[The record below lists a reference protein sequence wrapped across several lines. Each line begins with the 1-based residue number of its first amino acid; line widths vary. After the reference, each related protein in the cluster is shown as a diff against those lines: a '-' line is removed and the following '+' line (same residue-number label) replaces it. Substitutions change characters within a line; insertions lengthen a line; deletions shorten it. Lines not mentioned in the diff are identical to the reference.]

1 MQEIKRYTH
10 LKIAAHAT
18 LWLVSMCIH
27 LFLFFY
33 NEGNF
38 YINLTVIFKAL
49 ILNAGFAIAVYIN
62 LYILIPK
69 FLKQKNY
76 IFYIFWLVLLLTF
89 SSLFIQFLL
98 LIPLHGILELPTRLH
113 SFDSNLHAAYFTASL
128 IYVAFTS
135 FLKFINDW
143 LKLQDL
149 NLKIAKIEQQKLEAE
164 LTTLKG
170 QLNPHFL
177 FNSLNNIYS
186 LALVKS
192 DKVPELIL
200 TLADLM
206 RHIIYNSRENYIDLY
221 KEIGFVDNFV
231 AMQKIRVAMPARIK
245 YTIRGTV
252 PDARIAPLIFEPFID
267 NAFKHGMPGNIEK
280 DFISIHFDFTIP
292 DWLTFSIENYCEP
305 EPNKQHQNGG
315 IGISNVK
322 KRLQLLYHPE
332 EYQLQIN
339 HQDNSHLVNL
349 RLKLK

>member
-1 MQEIKRYTH
+1 MSEIHRYTH

-18 LWLVSMCIH
+18 LWLVSLCIL
-27 LFLFFY
+27 LFMFYY
-33 NEGNF
+33 NEKNIDF
-38 YINLTVIFKAL
+38 NLTILLKAV
-49 ILNAGFAIAVYIN
+49 ILNIGFAIAVYTN
-62 LYILIPK
+62 LRILIPK

-98 LIPLHGILELPTRLH
+98 MHPLHNVLELPERLR
-113 SFDSNLHAAYFTASL
+113 SFDTNLHAAYFFASL
-128 IYVAFTS
+128 MYVAFTS

-186 LALVKS
+186 LALIKS
-192 DKVPELIL
+192 EKVPDLIL

-206 RHIIYNSRENYIDLY
+206 RHILYNSRENFVDLH
-221 KEIGFVDNFV
+221 KEIEFVDNFV
-231 AMQKIRVAMPARIK
+231 AMQKIRVAMPEQII
-245 YTIRGTV
+245 YNINGTI

-267 NAFKHGMPGNIEK
+267 NAFKHGMPGNQNK
-280 DFISIHFDFTIP
+280 DYISILFDFSIP
-292 DWLTFSIENYCEP
+292 DWLTFTIENYCDT
-305 EPNKQHQNGG
+305 KSQKHTQNGG
-315 IGISNVK
+315 IGIPNVK
-322 KRLQLLYHPE
+322 KRLQLLYHPDD
-332 EYQLQIN
+332 YQLLIKHEN
-339 HQDNSHLVNL
+339 NIHIVDL